1 MRPEEFLE
9 LKSCPNAVCAGADA
23 PEAFLSYASEDAEAV
38 AELEENLQANGIRVW
53 RDKTNLRAGARWNEV
68 LQSVIKDRVNYVIV
82 VQTIAMTTRIS
93 GVFFREIAAA
103 KEKDE
108 DMGEFRGQKLTF
120 LIPVTLDHS
129 QPLGSLK
136 DLHTIDVTAGI
147 DALAAAIQA
156 DWEIRLKLRGLQAS
170 AA

>member
-1 MRPEEFLE
+1 MAQP
-9 LKSCPNAVCAGADA
+9 
-23 PEAFLSYASEDAEAV
+23 
-38 AELEENLQANGIRVW
+38 
-53 RDKTNLRAGARWNEV
+53 
-68 LQSVIKDRVNYVIV
+68 
-82 VQTIAMTTRIS
+82 TILVFDS
-93 GVFFREIAAA
+93 GLGGLTVFREIAAA

-120 LIPVTLDHS
+120 LIPVTLGHS

-136 DLHTIDVTAGI
+136 DLHAIDVTAGI
-147 DALAAAIQA
+147 DSLVAAIQE